1 MKVSELLSK
10 YDGNIQIE
18 VSVCDVNAEIYDP
31 EIYLIYDKIPDRIAE
46 ATIESWSITDA
57 TLKATFK
64 LCIAI
69 C

>member
-10 YDGNIQIE
+10 YDGNVQIE
-18 VSVCDVNAEIYDP
+18 FSVCDVNAEIYDP
-31 EIYLIYDKIPDRIAE
+31 EIYLIDDKIPDRIAE

-57 TLKATFK
+57 TLQAAFK

>member
-31 EIYLIYDKIPDRIAE
+31 EIYLIDEKKFLTA
-46 ATIESWSITDA
+46 
-57 TLKATFK
+57 
-64 LCIAI
+64 
-69 C
+69 